1 MTGLLLKDWK
11 LFRRQGRYYGFV
23 LILACAM
30 AFIGSKDFSSFITSY
45 MTFMIAIFSFSSFTY
60 DEYEDGMAFLMA
72 LPSGRRDSVKAKY
85 VFSLLL
91 ITGGWIM
98 AVILRFGF
106 FLIRYSAA
114 EYLEILPVEPVYL
127 LMTLLYVECSFPV
140 LMKFGAEK
148 GRSIA
153 FGGLAVIGAGVF
165 LLAKSGIILPVF
177 SSIDRLAETAPVP
190 LLAGFLT
197 VCAVILWISY
207 RVSLRFMEKRE
218 F

>member
-72 LPSGRRDSVKAKY
+72 LPSGRRDYVKAKY

-114 EYLEILPVEPVYL
+114 EYL
-127 LMTLLYVECSFPV
+127 
-140 LMKFGAEK
+140 
-148 GRSIA
+148 
-153 FGGLAVIGAGVF
+153 
-165 LLAKSGIILPVF
+165 
-177 SSIDRLAETAPVP
+177 
-190 LLAGFLT
+190 
-197 VCAVILWISY
+197 
-207 RVSLRFMEKRE
+207 
-218 F
+218 

>member
-72 LPSGRRDSVKAKY
+72 LPSGRRDYVKAKY

-91 ITGGWIM
+91 ITGGWIV

-114 EYLEILPVEPVYL
+114 EYLELLPVEPVYL
-127 LMTLLYVECSFPV
+127 LMTGMLFSGPYEI
-140 LMKFGAEK
+140 
-148 GRSIA
+148 RS
-153 FGGLAVIGAGVF
+153 GKGAGDRF
-165 LLAKSGIILPVF
+165 WRSGGHRSRSL
-177 SSIDRLAETAPVP
+177 S
-190 LLAGFLT
+190 AG
-197 VCAVILWISY
+197 
-207 RVSLRFMEKRE
+207 EKRNHPPC
-218 F
+218 FFRHRPAG